1 MLQSIMQTLK
11 SIPGVSTLVS
21 KMKKHPLI
29 AVIAII
35 ILMNMGI
42 TPSVIADTA
51 TDLIHDTT
59 EVADN
64 VVQTGASLGKAAV
77 DTAADMAADTVA
89 MAEEAVGSTVVG
101 MGSRKGNKNHLLGK
115 YTNTYSPYSR
125 NGSRK
130 AAVRVGGKGL
140 YGESRDSDCMG
151 QPDFGADRLQC
162 SHINLPVSHSVRPHP
177 LVQTGQIDSHYDG
190 ATGVGTLISS
200 AFHDNKSHSKCAF

>member
-21 KMKKHPLI
+21 KMKKHPLL
-29 AVIAII
+29 AVIAIV
-35 ILMNMGI
+35 ILINMGI

-77 DTAADMAADTVA
+77 DSAADMAADTVA
-89 MAEEAVGSTVVG
+89 TAEEAVASTVGGMG
-101 MGSRKGNKNHLLGK
+101 MGSRKGYKKFDGYGQYKHHGQ
-115 YTNTYSPYSR
+115 
-125 NGSRK
+125 RK

-140 YGESRDSDCMG
+140 YGESRDDCMG

-162 SHINLPVSHSVRPHP
+162 SHLNLPVSHSVRPHP

-190 ATGVGTLISS
+190 STGVGALISS
-200 AFHDNKSHSKCAF
+200 AFHDNKSHSKCKF

>member
-21 KMKKHPLI
+21 KMKRHPLL
-29 AVIAII
+29 AVIAIVLLI
-35 ILMNMGI
+35 NMGI
-42 TPSVIADTA
+42 TPSAIADTA

-77 DTAADMAADTVA
+77 DTAAEMAADTVA
-89 MAEEAVGSTVVG
+89 TAEEAVASTVGG
-101 MGSRKGNKNHLLGK
+101 MGSRKGYKKYLGQ
-115 YTNTYSPYSR
+115 
-125 NGSRK
+125 RK

-162 SHINLPVSHSVRPHP
+162 GHLNLPVSHSVRPHP

>member
-1 MLQSIMQTLK
+1 MQTLK

-21 KMKKHPLI
+21 KMKKHPLL
-29 AVIAII
+29 AVIAIV
-35 ILMNMGI
+35 ILINMGI
-42 TPSVIADTA
+42 TPSAIADTA

-59 EVADN
+59 DVADN

-89 MAEEAVGSTVVG
+89 TAEEAVASTVGGGMG
-101 MGSRKGNKNHLLGK
+101 MGSRKSNKYHGQ
-115 YTNTYSPYSR
+115 
-125 NGSRK
+125 RK

-140 YGESRDSDCMG
+140 YGESRESDCMG

-162 SHINLPVSHSVRPHP
+162 GHLNLPVSHSVRPHP

-190 ATGVGTLISS
+190 STGVGSLISS
-200 AFHDNKSHSKCAF
+200 AFHDNKSHSKCKF

>member
-21 KMKKHPLI
+21 KMKKHPLL
-29 AVIAII
+29 AVIAIV
-35 ILMNMGI
+35 ILINMGI

-59 EVADN
+59 DVADN
-64 VVQTGASLGKAAV
+64 VVQTGASLGKAVV

-89 MAEEAVGSTVVG
+89 TAEEAVASTVGGMGMG
-101 MGSRKGNKNHLLGK
+101 MGSRKGYEGRYGHHGQ
-115 YTNTYSPYSR
+115 
-125 NGSRK
+125 RK

-140 YGESRDSDCMG
+140 YGESRESDCMG

-162 SHINLPVSHSVRPHP
+162 SHLNLPVSHSVRPHP

-190 ATGVGTLISS
+190 ATGVGPLISS
-200 AFHDNKSHSKCAF
+200 AFHENKSHSKCKF